1 MTKKSEEKELMEPIE
16 GLNEFDINALIVEG
30 TDAVIEREV
39 QYYDMKTGE
48 EQQMRVYVRPLSHS
62 NWNSIAQKVSKNDNI
77 SFAERVCADGWCD
90 PQGLLLNLSD
100 IRKVQNGVVIA
111 VFEEIKIVSGQFT
124 DRTEEKFLDKLAG
137 VS

>member
-1 MTKKSEEKELMEPIE
+1 MAKKQEKELMEPIE
-16 GLNEFDINALIVEG
+16 GINEFDINALIVEG
-30 TDAVIEREV
+30 TDAIIERNV
-39 QYYDMKTGE
+39 SYYDVNNKK
-48 EQQMRVYVRPLSHS
+48 EQKMRVYVRPLSHS

-90 PQGLLLNLSD
+90 PQGIVLDLSD

-111 VFEEIKIVSGQFT
+111 VFEEIKIVSGQFE

>member
-1 MTKKSEEKELMEPIE
+1 MAKKQEKELMEPIE
-16 GLNEFDINALIVEG
+16 DLNEFDINALIVEG
-30 TDAVIEREV
+30 IDAVIEREI
-39 QYYDMKTGE
+39 QYYDFKNKK
-48 EQQMRVYVRPLSHS
+48 EQTMRVYVRPLSHS
-62 NWNSIAQKVSKNDNI
+62 EWNSVAQTVSKNDNI
-77 SFAERVCADGWCD
+77 SFAERVCAEGWCD
-90 PQGLLLNLSD
+90 AQGIILKLSD